1 MTNSAILLIHIIKVY
16 YSLFE
21 MPKICIYRI
30 IKTKET
36 DYKIMTDCRRFFE
49 RREC

>member
-1 MTNSAILLIHIIKVY
+1 MTNSAILLIHIKIC

-21 MPKICIYRI
+21 MQKICIYRI

-36 DYKIMTDCRRFFE
+36 VYKIMTDYGHFFE
-49 RREC
+49 SSEC